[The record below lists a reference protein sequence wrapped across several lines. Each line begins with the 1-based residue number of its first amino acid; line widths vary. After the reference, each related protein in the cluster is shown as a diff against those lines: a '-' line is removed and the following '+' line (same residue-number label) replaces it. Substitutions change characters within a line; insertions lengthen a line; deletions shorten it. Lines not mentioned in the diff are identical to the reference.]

1 MARVRFPAPYLFL
14 LPLLYV
20 PDLGF
25 SRETPLG
32 IIGPS
37 DIVLVPLVLALL
49 LGTSVR
55 SGIPQ
60 AVRRLF
66 LLFVATAILST
77 LLFWLLRP
85 GAFGYSKLLFS
96 LNKIGKFSAYAIL
109 GLLVARRIRSVRDA
123 ELIFKSLA
131 VGSVILALGII
142 MTAITKWEPGTL
154 LIKKDLFPYKASN
167 QISVVLASFGV
178 FYAILPR
185 GADTRLRPRLILLA
199 VLYAS
204 MLLTG
209 GRGGWFGALIG
220 CAYVIYAT
228 TRNRN
233 GYVASAILVVVATV
247 MIVRLPAVRT
257 RAEDVVV
264 VVDPV
269 SGEER
274 WGLDDGARFD
284 TWRHEGAK
292 VLHAPLFGVG
302 FFNRGQASGLWSSGS
317 HNFYIQV
324 ALETGLVG
332 LLVFFA
338 MLLRIWRSVPLR
350 AGPEVPGWLLQHD
363 LAFRAGLVT
372 ACAASMTGEYFYG
385 GLVLGTL
392 SMLYGTTVACRRVV
406 AGSGG
411 SGAAADPVTAGIH
424 ALGGAGR

>member
-274 WGLDDGARFD
+274 WGLDDGARF
-284 TWRHEGAK
+284 
-292 VLHAPLFGVG
+292 
-302 FFNRGQASGLWSSGS
+302 
-317 HNFYIQV
+317 
-324 ALETGLVG
+324 
-332 LLVFFA
+332 
-338 MLLRIWRSVPLR
+338 R
-350 AGPEVPGWLLQHD
+350 ARPGH
-363 LAFRAGLVT
+363 
-372 ACAASMTGEYFYG
+372 
-385 GLVLGTL
+385 
-392 SMLYGTTVACRRVV
+392 
-406 AGSGG
+406 
-411 SGAAADPVTAGIH
+411 GAAGREDPRGAAG
-424 ALGGAGR
+424 GGGRI